1 MIHLSKDDEGPSA
14 EQTKEYRNKTLEII
28 ELLQEADKKMDQLM
42 QGSFETEDKR
52 LGDNMKTLW
61 QELGDIV
68 FKAKFMLLQG
78 PEKNG

>member
-1 MIHLSKDDEGPSA
+1 MIHLSKDDESPSA
-14 EQTKEYRNKTLEII
+14 DQTKEYRNKTLEII
-28 ELLQEADKKMDQLM
+28 ELLQQADKKMDQLM
-42 QGSFETEDKR
+42 QGSFKTNDKR
-52 LGDNMKTLW
+52 LDDNMQTLW

>member
-1 MIHLSKDDEGPSA
+1 MIHLSKDDESPSA
-14 EQTKEYRNKTLEII
+14 DQTKEYRNKTLEII

-42 QGSFETEDKR
+42 QGSFKTSDKR
-52 LGDNMKTLW
+52 LDDNMQALW

-68 FKAKFMLLQG
+68 FKAKFILLQG